1 MQIKDKIEE
10 YQLKLNGRVNIDRPL
25 EIGHNWH
32 VSLAGSITKEERSDN
47 NDGSFTVAYK
57 FEPIQVEV
65 LTPKGETIKAKDKR
79 KLSQKL
85 RGRLFMIW
93 QESKQELDFDEFYDK
108 AMAKLINDCETII

>member
-1 MQIKDKIEE
+1 MDE
-10 YQLKLNGRVNIDRPL
+10 YQLKLNGRVNIPKPL

-47 NDGSFTVAYK
+47 NNGTYTVAYK

-79 KLSQKL
+79 GMSKKL
-85 RGRLFMIW
+85 RGRIW
-93 QESKQELDFDEFYDK
+93 AIWSESGSSLSEEEFYDE
-108 AMAKLINDCETII
+108 AMKKIINNCEQLI